1 MLGTI
6 IKRLLQGIFVTVCVI
21 FISFVILRMIPG
33 DPAKVMAPNATEEQL
48 QIIRDNMG
56 LSKPILVQFK
66 MYAQNLFHGDM
77 GESYFKGDTVLNVMK
92 QTVPLSVIL
101 LVTAVVI
108 SLFLAILLG
117 TIAGMNG
124 NTWIDRLISSIA
136 VLFQSMPNYWVAS
149 MLIILLSVQAGLF
162 PSMDYTGPISC
173 VLPTIALVL
182 PLTAVLTKVIRSAL
196 IDSYSQE
203 FVKVAYARGVSKVAI
218 FFKYALRNSLTPILI
233 SLGSQLGFLVGSIVV
248 VEYVFSFPG
257 VGYTV
262 LNAIL
267 RRDYNLVQG
276 IIILFSVFFIVV
288 NIIIDLGTIR
298 LDPRLRKAE
307 GGL

>member
-1 MLGTI
+1 MLGTV
-6 IKRLLQGIFVTVCVI
+6 IKRLLQGLFVTVCVI

-33 DPAKVMAPNATEEQL
+33 DPAKVMAPNATDEQL
-48 QIIRDNMG
+48 EIIRNNMG
-56 LSKPILVQFK
+56 LSEPVLVQFK
-66 MYAQNLFHGDM
+66 MYAQNLVHGDM

-92 QTVPLSVIL
+92 QTTPLSCIL
-101 LVTAVVI
+101 LVVAVII
-108 SLFLAILLG
+108 SLILSLILG
-117 TIAGMNG
+117 SIAGMNG
-124 NTWIDRLISSIA
+124 NGWVDRTISSIS
-136 VLFQSMPNYWVAS
+136 VLLQSMPNYWVSS
-149 MLIILLSVQAGLF
+149 MLIILLSVRAGLF

-182 PLTAVLTKVIRSAL
+182 PLTAVLTKVIRSSL

-203 FVKVAYARGVSKVAI
+203 FTKVAYARGVSKI
-218 FFKYALRNSLTPILI
+218 SIYFKYALRNSVNPILI
-233 SLGSQLGFLVGSIVV
+233 ALGGQLGFLVGSIVV

-257 VGYTV
+257 LGYTV

-288 NIIIDLGTIR
+288 NIIIDLSTIR
-298 LDPRLRKAE
+298 LDPRLRKSE

>member
-218 FFKYALRNSLTPILI
+218 YFKYALRNSLTPILI

>member
-33 DPAKVMAPNATEEQL
+33 DPAKVMAPNATEKQL
-48 QIIRDNMG
+48 KIIRDNMG
-56 LSKPILVQFK
+56 LSKPVLVQFS
-66 MYAQNLFHGDM
+66 MYAKNLFHGDM
-77 GESYFKGDTVLNVMK
+77 GESYFKGDTVINVMA
-92 QTVPLSVIL
+92 QTAPISGIL
-101 LVTAVVI
+101 LVIAVVI
-108 SLFLAILLG
+108 SILLALILG
-117 TIAGMNG
+117 TVAGLNG
-124 NTWIDRLISSIA
+124 NTWIDRLVSSIA
-136 VLFQSMPNYWVAS
+136 VLFQSMPNYWVSS
-149 MLIILLSVQAGLF
+149 MLIILLSVKAGLF
-162 PSMDYTGPISC
+162 PSMDYSGPISC

-182 PLTAVLTKVIRSAL
+182 PLTAVLTKVIRSSL

-218 FFKYALRNSLTPILI
+218 YFKYALRNSLIPILI

>member
-117 TIAGMNG
+117 TIAGMSG

-182 PLTAVLTKVIRSAL
+182 PLTAVLTKVIRSSL

-218 FFKYALRNSLTPILI
+218 YFKYALRNSLTPILI